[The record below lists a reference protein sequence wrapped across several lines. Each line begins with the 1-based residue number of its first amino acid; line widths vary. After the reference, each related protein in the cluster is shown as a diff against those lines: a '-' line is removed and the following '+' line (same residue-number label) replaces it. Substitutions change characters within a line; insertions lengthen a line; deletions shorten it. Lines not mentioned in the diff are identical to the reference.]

1 MLIELQVGPAK
12 PPPKSRYVDLLPQ
25 KPREAPKRTEEDDV
39 DEEDD
44 EELSEASEEFED
56 ASDEEDDSDNEG
68 SNSGEDTEDEE
79 EEASEDE
86 AEGSEVS
93 ESVIPHATP
102 AEDARKRKRK
112 QREDDENLEAKYFE
126 RLADEDDEPTG
137 KRRKDSEG
145 KATPVES
152 DATKDTE
159 MKDDDDGSGDEVFV
173 HESLAAD
180 PAVSEIEKANRTV
193 FLSNVSSEAVTSR
206 AAKKTLLKHLA
217 SILDAKADPPQ
228 KVESI
233 RFRSTAFAS
242 AALPKRAAYIKKEVK
257 EATTKS
263 THAYVIYST
272 PLAVRLAVEKL
283 NGTVV
288 LDRHLRVD
296 SVAHPSPV
304 DHRRCVFVGNLGF
317 VDDETV
323 FSVKTD
329 EEGKEVTEKRK
340 RTKQP
345 MDIEEGLWRVFNKEA
360 GRVENV
366 RVPRDPATRVGKGFA
381 YVQFYVSLTSHPFVS
396 PIPTRLTRSLQD
408 GNDVEKAI
416 LLNEKKFPPML
427 PRTLRVTRCK
437 APHKTARALEAKE
450 TRQAAERKV
459 NDKKSGK
466 SGKGGAYV
474 PKITAE
480 AQTLAGRAGKL
491 LGRSGAAQ
499 LVGKGKK
506 DRKSGKPISKSEV
519 LEKTGIMPPEN
530 FVFEGRRASEKDG
543 KPKDLKFKGA
553 RSSKDKKGYKKPGT
567 GGRGAARAAKWRAGG
582 GAKKAAK

>member
-1 MLIELQVGPAK
+1 MRNTALIELQAGPAK
-12 PPPKSRYVDLLPQ
+12 APSKSRYVDLLPQ

-56 ASDEEDDSDNEG
+56 ASDEEEDSDNES
-68 SNSGEDTEDEE
+68 SNSGEDNDDEE
-79 EEASEDE
+79 EEASEED
-86 AEGSEVS
+86 AEDTEVS
-93 ESVIPHATP
+93 EAAISHATP

-112 QREDDENLEAKYFE
+112 QRDDDENLEAKYFE
-126 RLADEDDEPTG
+126 RLADGDDKPTG

-145 KATPVES
+145 KATPVQS

-159 MKDDDDGSGDEVFV
+159 MKDDNDGSEDEVFV
-173 HESLAAD
+173 HESLVAD

-206 AAKKTLLKHLA
+206 TAKKTLLKHLA
-217 SILDAKADPPQ
+217 SILDAKANPPQ

-263 THAYVIYST
+263 THAYVIYNT

-345 MDIEEGLWRVFNKEA
+345 MDIEEGLWRVFSKEA

-381 YVQFYVSLTSHPFVS
+381 YVQFYVSLAPSFVS
-396 PIPTRLTRSLQD
+396 PIPNSHPANSISPGRQ
-408 GNDVEKAI
+408 
-416 LLNEKKFPPML
+416 
-427 PRTLRVTRCK
+427 RC
-437 APHKTARALEAKE
+437 
-450 TRQAAERKV
+450 
-459 NDKKSGK
+459 
-466 SGKGGAYV
+466 
-474 PKITAE
+474 
-480 AQTLAGRAGKL
+480 
-491 LGRSGAAQ
+491 
-499 LVGKGKK
+499 
-506 DRKSGKPISKSEV
+506 
-519 LEKTGIMPPEN
+519 
-530 FVFEGRRASEKDG
+530 
-543 KPKDLKFKGA
+543 
-553 RSSKDKKGYKKPGT
+553 
-567 GGRGAARAAKWRAGG
+567 
-582 GAKKAAK
+582 

>member
-1 MLIELQVGPAK
+1 MAKDKSILAAPFKAVDPALASLFSTSAGPVKAPK
-12 PPPKSRYVDLLPQ
+12 KSRYVDLLPQ
-25 KPREAPKRTEEDDV
+25 KTREAPKPTEEDGG

-44 EELSEASEEFED
+44 DELSEASEEFED
-56 ASDEEDDSDNEG
+56 VSDDEEESDNES
-68 SNSGEDTEDEE
+68 SNNEDE
-79 EEASEDE
+79 D
-86 AEGSEVS
+86 EVS
-93 ESVIPHATP
+93 EAPQPV
-102 AEDARKRKRK
+102 EDARKKKRK
-112 QREDDENLEAKYFE
+112 QRDDDEDLEAKYFE
-126 RLADEDDEPTG
+126 RLAEEDDKPTG

-145 KATPVES
+145 KAVPVEADTTKEDAEMEDADSNS
-152 DATKDTE
+152 DN
-159 MKDDDDGSGDEVFV
+159 EVPV
-173 HESLAAD
+173 HESIAAD
-180 PAVSEIEKANRTV
+180 PTVSEIEKANRTV
-193 FLSNVSSEAVTSR
+193 FVSNVCSEAVTSR
-206 AAKKTLLKHLA
+206 TAKKTLLKHMA
-217 SILDAKADPPQ
+217 SILDPKADPPQ
-228 KVESI
+228 KVDSI

-263 THAYVIYST
+263 TNAYVVYST

-288 LDRHLRVD
+288 LDRHIRVD

-323 FSVKTD
+323 FNVKTD
-329 EEGKEVTEKRK
+329 ENGKEITEKKK

-345 MDIEEGLWRVFNKEA
+345 MDIEEGLWRVFGKEA
-360 GRVENV
+360 GKVESV

-381 YVQFYVSLTSHPFVS
+381 YVQFY
-396 PIPTRLTRSLQD
+396 D

-427 PRTLRVTRCK
+427 PRALRVTRCK

-450 TRQAAERKV
+450 VRQAAERKAS
-459 NDKKSGK
+459 DKRSGK
-466 SGKGGAYV
+466 SAYV
-474 PKITAE
+474 PKVTPE

-491 LGRSGAAQ
+491 LGRAGAAQ

-506 DRKSGKPISKSEV
+506 GKKGERSGKPISKSEI
-519 LEKTGIMPPEN
+519 LEKSGIKPPED

-553 RSSKDKKGYKKPGT
+553 RSSKDKKGYKKPG
-567 GGRGAARAAKWRAGG
+567 GKGAARAAKWRAGG
-582 GAKKAAK
+582 GEKKAAK

>member
-1 MLIELQVGPAK
+1 MAKDKSVLTASSKAVDPALASLFSSSAGPIKA
-12 PPPKSRYVDLLPQ
+12 PPKSRYVDLLPQ
-25 KPREAPKRTEEDDV
+25 KPREAPKQPEED
-39 DEEDD
+39 EGEDD
-44 EELSEASEEFED
+44 DEEELSEASEELENV
-56 ASDEEDDSDNEG
+56 SDGEEESENES
-68 SNSGEDTEDEE
+68 SNNEDEFD
-79 EEASEDE
+79 DE
-86 AEGSEVS
+86 AEVTE
-93 ESVIPHATP
+93 AKP

-112 QREDDENLEAKYFE
+112 QRDDDEDLEAKYFE
-126 RLADEDDEPTG
+126 RLAEEDDEPTG

-145 KATPVES
+145 KAAPVEADS
-152 DATKDTE
+152 GEDAE
-159 MKDDDDGSGDEVFV
+159 MKDADSDSDNEIPV

-206 AAKKTLLKHLA
+206 TAKKALLKHLA
-217 SILDAKADPPQ
+217 SVLDPKASPPQ

-323 FSVKTD
+323 FNVKRD
-329 EEGKEVTEKRK
+329 EDGKEITEKKK

-345 MDIEEGLWRVFNKEA
+345 MDIEEGLWRVFGKEA
-360 GRVENV
+360 GKVESV
-366 RVPRDPATRVGKGFA
+366 RVPRDSATRVGKGFA
-381 YVQFYVSLTSHPFVS
+381 YVQFY
-396 PIPTRLTRSLQD
+396 D

-427 PRTLRVTRCK
+427 PRALRVTRCK

-450 TRQAAERKV
+450 ARQAAERKAS
-459 NDKKSGK
+459 DKKSGK
-466 SGKGGAYV
+466 GAYV
-474 PKITAE
+474 PKVTAE

-491 LGRSGAAQ
+491 LGRAGAAQ
-499 LVGKGKK
+499 LSGKGKK
-506 DRKSGKPISKSEV
+506 GSKSGKPVSRSEI
-519 LEKTGIMPPEN
+519 LEKSGIKPPEN

-553 RSSKDKKGYKKPGT
+553 RSSKDKKGYKKPG
-567 GGRGAARAAKWRAGG
+567 GRGATRAANWRASGG
-582 GAKKAAK
+582 DKKKAPK